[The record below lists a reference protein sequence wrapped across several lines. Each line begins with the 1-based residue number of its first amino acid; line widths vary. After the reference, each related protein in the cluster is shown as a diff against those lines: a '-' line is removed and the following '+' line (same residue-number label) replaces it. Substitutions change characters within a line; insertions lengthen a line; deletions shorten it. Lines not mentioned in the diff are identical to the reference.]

1 MNYIFL
7 IAVIGVIAVV
17 LGIAMFTNFEL
28 DDKHYDRL
36 KWLVE
41 RWHYITVF
49 IGLIVKTFNIAYG
62 VETVT
67 IVAGFGAL
75 IAGLLGISTS
85 NWKLDQPQITFNDES
100 LTEMMD
106 VSAEEGSNEG
116 WNHLSK

>member
-7 IAVIGVIAVV
+7 IAVIGIIAVV

-49 IGLIVKTFNIAYG
+49 VGLIAKTFNIPFG

-67 IVAGFGAL
+67 IVAGIGAM
-75 IAGLLGISTS
+75 IAGLLGVSTS
-85 NWKLDQPQITFNDES
+85 NWKLSQPQITFNEDS
-100 LTEMMD
+100 FTEMMD
-106 VSAEEGSNEG
+106 CEVEKNED
-116 WNHLSK
+116 

>member
-17 LGIAMFTNFEL
+17 LGVAMFTNLEL

-49 IGLIVKTFNIAYG
+49 VGLIAKTFNIPFG

-75 IAGLLGISTS
+75 MAGMMNISTS
-85 NWKLDQPQITFNDES
+85 NWKLDQPQITYNEDS

-106 VSAEEGSNEG
+106 ISAEEESDEG
-116 WNHLSK
+116 

>member
-17 LGIAMFTNFEL
+17 LGIAMFTNLEL

-41 RWHYITVF
+41 KWHYITVF
-49 IGLIVKTFNIAYG
+49 VGLIAKTFNIPFG

-67 IVAGFGAL
+67 IVAGFGVL
-75 IAGLLGISTS
+75 MAGMMNISTS
-85 NWKLDQPQITFNDES
+85 NWKLDQPQITFNEDSFE
-100 LTEMMD
+100 EMMED
-106 VSAEEGSNEG
+106 YNEKENSMSEE
-116 WNHLSK
+116 

>member
-7 IAVIGVIAVV
+7 IAVIGIIAVV
-17 LGIAMFTNFEL
+17 LGIAMFTNLEL

-36 KWLVE
+36 KWLVK

-49 IGLIVKTFNIAYG
+49 VGLIAKTFNIPYG

-75 IAGLLGISTS
+75 MAGMMNISTS
-85 NWKLDQPQITFNDES
+85 NWKLSQPQITYNEDEFN
-100 LTEMMD
+100 EMMD
-106 VSAEEGSNEG
+106 SEVNEDED
-116 WNHLSK
+116 